1 MCSVEFVIVIVP
13 LISTS
18 CKALRKIP
26 GTMFASLTISIMTF
40 REAKRRSRGVSFR
53 NSEFRTT

>member
-40 REAKRRSRGVSFR
+40 REAKRRSRASVLEIQS
-53 NSEFRTT
+53 SETT